1 MVVLFLQVQK
11 SFQQKSFF
19 VVISVV
25 DSPFYRGYISRFLAA
40 KGQRTWKSTAEML
53 ESGSRMLCFE
63 GKREQIVVS
72 DVVEVIYFE
81 ALLQVRNSFCV
92 EMKFM
97 MCDCPIGKDGWVGGE
112 EEAVVEKSYTGLVLS
127 LFVGVAGLV

>member
-1 MVVLFLQVQK
+1 
-11 SFQQKSFF
+11 
-19 VVISVV
+19 
-25 DSPFYRGYISRFLAA
+25 
-40 KGQRTWKSTAEML
+40 ML

-81 ALLQVRNSFCV
+81 ALLQVRNSFGM

-97 MCDCPIGKDGWVGGE
+97 MCDCPIGKDGWVRGE
-112 EEAVVEKSYTGLVLS
+112 EKAVVEKSYTGLVLS